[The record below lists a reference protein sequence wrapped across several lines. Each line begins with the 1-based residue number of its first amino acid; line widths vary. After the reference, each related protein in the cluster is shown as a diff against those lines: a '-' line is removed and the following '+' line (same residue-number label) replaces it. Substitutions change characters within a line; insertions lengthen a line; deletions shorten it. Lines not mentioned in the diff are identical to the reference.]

1 MSVKIVNECCDC
13 AVPGYP
19 CLGEAC
25 PRRNVEVYECD
36 ECGEEMPRSEA
47 YEVDGEHLCEEHLLK
62 RFKKSFICEVCGEE
76 IEDGD
81 VYEVEDG
88 EYLCRYCL
96 KEKFAVE
103 D

>member
-36 ECGEEMPRSEA
+36 ECGDEIPCDEV
-47 YEVDGEHLCEEHLLK
+47 YEDDGEHLCEKHLLERYRK
-62 RFKKSFICEVCGEE
+62 RIICTECGEDIDGE
-76 IEDGD
+76 I
-81 VYEVEDG
+81 YAVED
-88 EYLCRYCL
+88 EYYCEWCL
-96 KEKFAVE
+96 KEKFLKE
-103 D
+103 F